1 MINNLYQ
8 GAWMTDID
16 DTLVLSGEM
25 PDQSRLDAISK
36 FTKVLKKHEILWI
49 PMSGV
54 AMVKL
59 GPRILFRLP
68 EDDFSHIYYYGGDGS
83 LKYYFDE
90 ESKEWKEDNNFSRLF
105 SDAQSLIVL
114 GEMEFRESLVQLSSI
129 SGSDS
134 SAIENQISSAKEL
147 LIKKGY
153 DLSDCILDILKVK
166 LDAAGIDPKLSETY
180 FRGGSVSWMMLGDV
194 SADPYHE
201 ESNLKL
207 RFELIELSRKWLKD
221 HNDLSDI
228 GTAGI
233 SVPFPGARG
242 IKFVLKGNDKERSAR
257 DLMRWTGLNSKELL
271 YAGNELF
278 DGGNDNMLRKI
289 ESVTLLSVGDKEDPG
304 HSIVHGRIGKDGNN
318 LEGVHANLY
327 WMDWVA
333 GKLEKGE
340 MWVDILEE
348 MRSVNG

>member
-1 MINNLYQ
+1 MINSLYQ

-25 PDQSRLDAISK
+25 PDQSRLDAISS
-36 FTKVLKKHEILWI
+36 FTKILKKHEILWI

-59 GPRILFRLP
+59 GPRILFRMP
-68 EDDFSHIYYYGGDGS
+68 KDDFSHIFYYGGDGS
-83 LKYYFDE
+83 LKYFFDK
-90 ESKEWKEDNNFSRLF
+90 ESSEWKEDNNFSQLF

-114 GEMEFRESLVQLSSI
+114 GEKEFEISLKQLSEI
-129 SGSDS
+129 SNSNS
-134 SAIENQISSAKEL
+134 L
-147 LIKKGY
+147 LITKRVSDAKKLLNNKGY
-153 DLSDCILDILKVK
+153 DLSDCILDILKAK
-166 LDAAGIDPKLSETY
+166 LNDAGINSSMSETY

-207 RFELIELSRKWLKD
+207 RLELIETSRKWLKD
-221 HNDLSDI
+221 HNNLADI
-228 GTAGI
+228 GKAGI

-257 DLMRWTGLNSKELL
+257 DLMRWTGLDSKELL

-278 DGGNDNMLRKI
+278 AGGNDNMLRKI
-289 ESVTLLSVGDKEDPG
+289 DGVTLLSVGDKEDSG
-304 HSIVHGRIGKDGNN
+304 TYIVNGRTAKDGRV
-318 LEGVHANLY
+318 LEGVYANLY
-327 WMDWVA
+327 WMDWVSN
-333 GKLEKGE
+333 KLEKNE
-340 MWVDILEE
+340 LWIDILKE
-348 MRSVNG
+348 MRTSND

>member
-25 PDQSRLDAISK
+25 PDQSRLDAISN

-68 EDDFSHIYYYGGDGS
+68 KDDFSHIFYYGGDGS
-83 LKYYFDE
+83 LKYFFDE
-90 ESKEWKEDNNFSRLF
+90 ESSAWKEDNNFSQLF

-114 GEMEFRESLVQLSSI
+114 GEKEFKLSLTQLSEI
-129 SGSDS
+129 SNSNSSLINKRVSD
-134 SAIENQISSAKEL
+134 AKKL
-147 LIKKGY
+147 LNKKGY
-153 DLSDCILDILKVK
+153 DLSDCILDILKAK
-166 LDAAGIDPKLSETY
+166 LNEAGIDSGLSETY

-207 RFELIELSRKWLKD
+207 RFELIELSRNWLKE
-221 HNDLSDI
+221 HNDLADI
-228 GTAGI
+228 GKAGI

-257 DLMRWTGLNSKELL
+257 DLIRWTGLNSKELL

-278 DGGNDNMLRKI
+278 AGGNDNMLRKI
-289 ESVTLLSVGDKEDPG
+289 DGVTLLSVGDKEDPG
-304 HSIVHGRIGKDGNN
+304 SCIVNGRTTKDGRDM
-318 LEGVHANLY
+318 EGVHANLY
-327 WMDWVA
+327 WMDWVSK
-333 GKLEKGE
+333 KLENNE
-340 MWVDILEE
+340 PWINILKE
-348 MRSVNG
+348 MRNGND

>member
-16 DTLVLSGEM
+16 DTLVLSGDM
-25 PDQSRLDAISK
+25 PDQSRLDAISN
-36 FTKVLKKHEILWI
+36 FTKILKKHEILWI

-68 EDDFSHIYYYGGDGS
+68 EDDFSHIFYYGGDGS
-83 LKYYFDE
+83 LKYFFDE
-90 ESKEWKEDNNFSRLF
+90 ESQDWKEDSNFSQLF
-105 SDAQSLIVL
+105 SDAQSFIVL
-114 GEMEFRESLVQLSSI
+114 GQKEFEISLTQLSKI
-129 SGSDS
+129 SNSNS
-134 SAIENQISSAKEL
+134 TLISNRVSTAKKIL
-147 LIKKGY
+147 TDKGY
-153 DLSDCILDILKVK
+153 DLSDCILDILKGK
-166 LDAAGIDPKLSETY
+166 LNDAGIDSGLSETY

-201 ESNLKL
+201 EFNLKL
-207 RFELIELSRKWLKD
+207 RFELIELSRKWLKE
-221 HNDLSDI
+221 HNDLADI
-228 GTAGI
+228 GSSGI

-257 DLMRWTGLNSKELL
+257 DLIRWTGLDSKELI

-278 DGGNDNMLRKI
+278 EGGNDNMLRKI
-289 ESVTLLSVGDKEDPG
+289 EGVTLLSVGDKEDPG
-304 HSIVHGRIGKDGNN
+304 SFIVNGRKGKDGSVM
-318 LEGVHANLY
+318 EGVHANLY

-333 GKLEKGE
+333 EKLENNE
-340 MWVDILEE
+340 QWMDILEE
-348 MRSVNG
+348 MRLSGD

>member
-1 MINNLYQ
+1 MINNLFQ

-25 PDQSRLDAISK
+25 PDQSRLDAISN
-36 FTKVLKKHEILWI
+36 FTKILKKHEILWI

-59 GPRILFRLP
+59 GPRILYRLP
-68 EDDFSHIYYYGGDGS
+68 EDDFSHILYYGGDGS
-83 LKYYFDE
+83 LKYFYDE
-90 ESKEWKEDNNFSRLF
+90 ENKEWKEDNNFSQLF

-114 GEMEFRESLVQLSSI
+114 GEKEFKLSLIQLSKI
-129 SGSDS
+129 SGSNS
-134 SAIENQISSAKEL
+134 SQITKRISDAKKI
-147 LIKKGY
+147 LIKNGY
-153 DLSDCILDILKVK
+153 DLSDCILEILKAK
-166 LDAAGIDPKLSETY
+166 LNEAGIDPGLSETY

-201 ESNLKL
+201 ETNLKL
-207 RFELIELSRKWLKD
+207 RFELIELSRNWLKE
-221 HNDLSDI
+221 HNDLADI
-228 GTAGI
+228 GKTGI

-257 DLMRWTGLNSKELL
+257 DLIRWTGLQPEELL

-289 ESVTLLSVGDKEDPG
+289 EGVTLLSVGDREDPG
-304 HSIVHGRIGKDGNN
+304 LCVVNGRRSKDGAN

-327 WMDWVA
+327 WMDWTV
-333 GKLEKGE
+333 KNLEKGKPWKE
-340 MWVDILEE
+340 ILKNMQEA
-348 MRSVNG
+348 SK